1 MLVEPNSPID
11 CALANGLAE
20 ISYYMYYKSVI
31 STKVKTLMIYTYT
44 FTD

>member
-20 ISYYMYYKSVI
+20 ISYYYKSVI
-31 STKVKTLMIYTYT
+31 STEVKTIMIYTYT